1 MSQRLKDWWTGGG
14 FIQVATILVA
24 AGITWGTTIAT
35 IENDKSGTAKSFEA
49 FGRQLEEIKQ
59 QISGVRAAQDGVLK
73 LQGEVDALRQRL
85 VSLEL
90 DYKTQIQINSVLRA
104 DIARLQGDVTYLGR
118 N

>member
-1 MSQRLKDWWTGGG
+1 MSRVRDWWLGGG
-14 FIQVATILVA
+14 FFTVATILVV

-35 IENDKSGTAKSFEA
+35 IENDKSGTVKSFEA
-49 FGRQLEEIKQ
+49 FGKQLEEIKA

-73 LQGEVDALRQRL
+73 LQGEVDAIRQRL